1 MTAFVSCHTPEQ
13 HEPRSR
19 RDRVD
24 PHHGPPAY
32 GVGMTE
38 RPEPSPQ
45 PDERTALESFL
56 DYFRAT
62 LLWKAEGLTDQQARS
77 ATVEP
82 SIMSI
87 AGLLRHMAEVERH
100 WFQMYLRGDAEN
112 RLFWGGDDPDADFH
126 VPDSVTL
133 ADCVALFEREV
144 ATSREI
150 TRHFTLDDL
159 AAISDRQRGLD
170 SDWRPNLRWIMVHMI
185 EEYARHCGHAD
196 LIRERID
203 GATGD

>member
-1 MTAFVSCHTPEQ
+1 
-13 HEPRSR
+13 
-19 RDRVD
+19 
-24 PHHGPPAY
+24 
-32 GVGMTE
+32 MTE
-38 RPEPSPQ
+38 RLDPPPQ
-45 PDERTALESFL
+45 PDERRALESFL

-62 LLWKAEGLTDQQARS
+62 LRWKADHLTDEQARA

-112 RLFWGGDDPDADFH
+112 RLFWADGPDADFL
-126 VPDSVTL
+126 VPDSVAL
-133 ADCVALFEREV
+133 ADCLDVYDHEV

-150 TRHFTLDDL
+150 AAGYALDDL
-159 AAISDRQRGLD
+159 AALNDRDRGLGHD
-170 SDWRPNLRWIMVHMI
+170 DWQPNLRWIMVHMI

>member
-1 MTAFVSCHTPEQ
+1 
-13 HEPRSR
+13 
-19 RDRVD
+19 
-24 PHHGPPAY
+24 
-32 GVGMTE
+32 MTE
-38 RPEPSPQ
+38 RPEPPPQ
-45 PDERTALESFL
+45 PDERTALDTFL

-62 LLWKAEGLTDQQARS
+62 LRWKAGGLTDQQART

-100 WFQMYLRGDAEN
+100 WFQMYLRGDAED

-126 VPDSVTL
+126 VPDTVTL
-133 ADCVALFEREV
+133 AECLDLYDREI
-144 ATSREI
+144 ATSRAIAAE
-150 TRHFTLDDL
+150 HDLDDL
-159 AAISDRQRGLD
+159 AAISDLDRGLGA
-170 SDWRPNLRWIMVHMI
+170 DWRPNLRWILVHMI
-185 EEYARHCGHAD
+185 EEYARHAGHAD